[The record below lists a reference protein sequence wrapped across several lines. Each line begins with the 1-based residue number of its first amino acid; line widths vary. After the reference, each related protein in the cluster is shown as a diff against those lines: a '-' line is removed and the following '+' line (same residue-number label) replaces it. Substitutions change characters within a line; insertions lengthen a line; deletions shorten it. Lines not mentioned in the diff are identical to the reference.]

1 MLSGLL
7 KGNITRPRIPF
18 FASFAKIPK
27 AKNETFHSLD
37 GNSIVYNAKE
47 NQEYGNHIEMS
58 GFYCSSIISYGHDNI
73 GCLKIMRHTVFPTLR
88 MYPNKTHSSQDH
100 NFCGVTFEVDN
111 KKLDEKVKRFI
122 FNGILTIETVIG
134 DISVKRELFTA
145 PDAPCLVEK
154 ITVKN
159 DSEKSVTVSC
169 INKDKEFVT
178 PKRYGHERKQY
189 KLYCTVNENEF
200 ELKSGASKTFFA
212 CYCGTN
218 LETPTLK
225 VEGEKQ
231 LQMRLDMIADL
242 DGKMVVK
249 TPDDTINAMC
259 RFAKIRA
266 CESIYKT
273 KNGLMHSPGGGGYY
287 AALWTNDQ
295 CEYVNPLFGY
305 LGYKTGF
312 EQSVN
317 CYNLYKKYISP
328 DKALITSIIS
338 EGDGIWHGAKD
349 RGDSAMY
356 AYGASRFV
364 LSSGDENLADE
375 FIDAIK
381 DCADF
386 TVSQINENNVVA
398 SDSDELENR
407 FESGKANLTTSCI
420 AYDALLS
427 FSYILEEKGRNS
439 DAEFY
444 RNQAQVIRD
453 GIKNYFEANV
463 EGYDTYR
470 YCKEEKRLRSW
481 ICMPLTVG
489 IFDKAKGTADALFS
503 DKLRMEEGL
512 VTRSGEKTFW
522 DRSTLYALRGLFN
535 CGEANRSHELLSAY
549 SKARLLGN
557 HIPYAV
563 EAYPEGNQAQLS
575 AESGLY
581 LRIFSEGILGI
592 RPVGFNKFIL
602 KPSLPDC
609 WDFTEIDNIKLCGKE
624 TNIKVTR
631 SGDNY
636 TVSVSGKEDKTIKVG
651 DSIEITL

>member
-7 KGNITRPRIPF
+7 KGNITRARIPF

-27 AKNETFHSLD
+27 AKNETLHSLE

-47 NQEYGNHIEMS
+47 NQAYGNHIEMS
-58 GFYCSSIISYGHDNI
+58 GFYCSSIISYGHDNS

-100 NFCGVTFEVDN
+100 NFHGVTFKVNN
-111 KKLDEKVKRFI
+111 KKLSEKVKRFI
-122 FNGILTIETVIG
+122 FNGILTIETYCG

-145 PDAPCLVEK
+145 PDAPCLAEK
-154 ITVKN
+154 ITVTN
-159 DSEKSVTVSC
+159 SGSNTVTVNC
-169 INKDKEFVT
+169 INNDKEFIT

-189 KLYCTVNENEF
+189 KLYCMVCESEF
-200 ELKSGASKTFFA
+200 ELKGGKSKTFFTY
-212 CYCGTN
+212 YCGTK
-218 LETPTLK
+218 LDAPALK
-225 VEGEKQ
+225 VNGEEQ
-231 LQMRLDMIADL
+231 LQMRINIIADL

-295 CEYVNPLFGY
+295 CEYINPLFGY

-312 EQSVN
+312 EQSIN

-364 LSSGDENLADE
+364 LSSGDEKLADE

-381 DCADF
+381 DCTDF
-386 TVSQINENNVVA
+386 TVSQINENSVVA

-427 FSYILEEKGRNS
+427 FSYILEEKGRSS
-439 DAEFY
+439 DAEYY
-444 RNQAQVIRD
+444 RNKAQLIRE
-453 GIKNYFEANV
+453 GIKNYFEADV

-489 IFDKAKGTADALFS
+489 IFDRAEGTADALFS

-535 CGEANRSHELLSAY
+535 CGEANRSLELLTAY

-592 RPVGFNKFIL
+592 RPVGFNKFII
-602 KPSLPDC
+602 KPALPDN
-609 WDFTEIDNIKLCGKE
+609 WDFTEIDNIKLCGKKI
-624 TNIKVTR
+624 NIKVTR
-631 SGDNY
+631 SGDKY
-636 TVSVSGKEDKTIKVG
+636 IVSVSGKEEVTIKAG
-651 DSIEITL
+651 DSIEIIL

>member
-1 MLSGLL
+1 M
-7 KGNITRPRIPF
+7 
-18 FASFAKIPK
+18 
-27 AKNETFHSLD
+27 D
-37 GNSIVYNAKE
+37 
-47 NQEYGNHIEMS
+47 
-58 GFYCSSIISYGHDNI
+58 
-73 GCLKIMRHTVFPTLR
+73 
-88 MYPNKTHSSQDH
+88 
-100 NFCGVTFEVDN
+100 
-111 KKLDEKVKRFI
+111 
-122 FNGILTIETVIG
+122 
-134 DISVKRELFTA
+134 
-145 PDAPCLVEK
+145 
-154 ITVKN
+154 
-159 DSEKSVTVSC
+159 
-169 INKDKEFVT
+169 
-178 PKRYGHERKQY
+178 
-189 KLYCTVNENEF
+189 
-200 ELKSGASKTFFA
+200 
-212 CYCGTN
+212 
-218 LETPTLK
+218 
-225 VEGEKQ
+225 GEKQ
-231 LQMRLDMIADL
+231 LQMRLNMIADL

-312 EQSVN
+312 EQSIN

-328 DKALITSIIS
+328 NKALITSIIS

-364 LSSGDENLADE
+364 LSSGDEKLADE

-427 FSYILEEKGRNS
+427 FSYILEEKGKSS
-439 DAEFY
+439 DAEYY
-444 RNQAQVIRD
+444 RNKAQIIRD

-470 YCKEEKRLRSW
+470 YCQEEKHLRSW

-535 CGEANRSHELLSAY
+535 CGESNRSLELLTAY
-549 SKARLLGN
+549 SRARLLGN

-581 LRIFSEGILGI
+581 LRIFLRVFWE
-592 RPVGFNKFIL
+592 
-602 KPSLPDC
+602 
-609 WDFTEIDNIKLCGKE
+609 
-624 TNIKVTR
+624 
-631 SGDNY
+631 
-636 TVSVSGKEDKTIKVG
+636 
-651 DSIEITL
+651 

>member
-7 KGNITRPRIPF
+7 HGNIKRPRIPF

-27 AKNETFHSLD
+27 AKSETYHFLE
-37 GNSIVYNAKE
+37 GKNIVYSAKD
-47 NQEYGNHIEMS
+47 NQEYGNHVEMS
-58 GFYCSSIISYGHDNI
+58 GFYASSIISYGHDREGNF
-73 GCLKIMRHTVFPTLR
+73 KIMRHVVFPTLR
-88 MYPNKTHSSQDH
+88 MYPNNTHSSQDH
-100 NFCGVTFEVDN
+100 NFRGATFAVGGQ
-111 KKLDEKVKRFI
+111 KLSEKVKKFI
-122 FNGILTIETVIG
+122 FSGILTIETYDKNVYI
-134 DISVKRELFTA
+134 KREIFTA
-145 PDAPCLVEK
+145 PDAPCLTEK
-154 ITVKN
+154 ITMTN
-159 DSEKSVTVSC
+159 GSSQTLTVQC
-169 INKDKEFVT
+169 INNDGQHVT
-178 PKRYGHERKQY
+178 PKIFGHERKQY
-189 KLYCTVNENEF
+189 KLCCTVSE
-200 ELKSGASKTFFA
+200 SGFTIESGESKTIFA
-212 CYCGTN
+212 YYCGTN
-218 LETPTLK
+218 LNASDLNLD
-225 VEGEKQ
+225 GEKQ
-231 LQMRLDMIADL
+231 LKMRLELIADL
-242 DGKMVVK
+242 DKKMVVK
-249 TPDDTINAMC
+249 TPDDTINSMC

-295 CEYVNPLFGY
+295 CEYINPLFGY

-328 DKALITSIIS
+328 DQALITSIVA

-364 LSSGDENLADE
+364 LASGDKKLADK
-375 FIDAIK
+375 FTDAIK

-386 TVSQINENNVVA
+386 TISQINENNVVA

-420 AYDALLS
+420 AYDALLN
-427 FSYILEEKGRNS
+427 FSYILEEKGRTS
-439 DAEFY
+439 EAEYY
-444 RNQAQVIRD
+444 RNKAQIIRD
-453 GIKNYFEANV
+453 GIKNYFEENV

-470 YCKEEKRLRSW
+470 YCSEEKRLRSW

-489 IFDKAKGTADALFS
+489 IFDRAKGTADALFS

-522 DRSTLYALRGLFN
+522 DRSTLYALRGLFS
-535 CGEANRSHELLSAY
+535 CGEADRSLELLNAY

-592 RPVGFNKFIL
+592 RPIGFNKFIL
-602 KPSLPDC
+602 KPSLPSS
-609 WDFTEIDNIKLCGKE
+609 WDFTEIDSLTLCGKE
-624 TNIKVTR
+624 IDIKVKR
-631 SGDNY
+631 NSDNY
-636 TVSVSGKEDKTIKVG
+636 IMSVSGKEDIIIKSG
-651 DSIEITL
+651 EETEIAL